1 VAVFLKGSALKQI
14 GVLMIAAALGLW
26 APVSGWAADPVAIV
40 EDVSFEKAGVN
51 FMDYLDAGRVIQLPP
66 GESIT
71 LGYLK
76 SCWRETITGGRITV
90 GAKRSAVK
98 GGRVQREKVECDGG
112 RAKITKAQA
121 GKSGVMVFRKGR
133 KAPAIPPPPP
143 ERIIYGTSPFIT
155 LPGDGRVVIE
165 RLDRRGKKYEVDI
178 SGGYADLST
187 MDIALRPGGLYRAQA
202 GKKKIVFQ
210 IDRSAQPGRWP
221 IVSRLISFQ

>member
-1 VAVFLKGSALKQI
+1 MKKIKLRMFVASVFF
-14 GVLMIAAALGLW
+14 W
-26 APVSGWAADPVAIV
+26 APAFGWAAEPVAIV

-51 FMDYLDAGRVIQLPP
+51 FMDYLDAGRVITLPP
-66 GESIT
+66 GESLT

-76 SCWRETITGGRITV
+76 SCWRETITGGRVTV
-90 GAKRSAVK
+90 GAERSEVK

-121 GKSGVMVFRKGR
+121 GKSGVMVFRKGK
-133 KAPAIPPPPP
+133 KAPATPPPPP
-143 ERIIYGTSPFIT
+143 ERILYGTSPFIS

-165 RLDRRGKKYEVDI
+165 RLDRRGKKYEVNVTD
-178 SGGYADLST
+178 GYADLSS
-187 MDIALRPGGLYRAQA
+187 MDIALRPGGLYRARA

-221 IVSRLISFQ
+221 IVSRLIPFR

>member
-1 VAVFLKGSALKQI
+1 MKRI
-14 GVLMIAAALGLW
+14 GALMIAAALGLW
-26 APVSGWAADPVAIV
+26 APASGWAAEPVAIV

-51 FMDYLDAGRVIQLPP
+51 FMDYLDAGRVIELPP
-66 GESIT
+66 GESLT

-76 SCWRETITGGRITV
+76 SCWRETITGGRVTV
-90 GAKRSAVK
+90 GARQSAVK

-121 GKSGVMVFRKGR
+121 GKSGVMVFRKGK
-133 KAPAIPPPPP
+133 KAPATPPPPP
-143 ERIIYGTSPFIT
+143 ERVLYGTSPFIT

-165 RLDRRGKKYEVDI
+165 RLDRRGKKYEFDV
-178 SGGYADLST
+178 SGGYADLSM
-187 MDIALRPGGLYRAQA
+187 MDIALRPGGLYRARA

-221 IVSRLISFQ
+221 IVSRLIPFQ